1 MSSRKF
7 APFYLLTA
15 LKKEVIYN
23 QIFFFTYQL
32 GGGLYQTFTQ
42 NSNYQKLKKGVQ
54 L

>member
-32 GGGLYQTFTQ
+32 GGGGYI
-42 NSNYQKLKKGVQ
+42 KLLPKILIIKN
-54 L
+54 